1 MATHILVLLL
11 TILFSSTISR
21 IGCTAQGFMGAR
33 WCYQISSFSD
43 FMKDDVVMEEEVKKV
58 CDFKKFDTNSRLQD
72 LRPIRIPYHV
82 PIATVLFG
90 FALVLIAFVKGVPSS
105 VLPSSVLA
113 ATAKS
118 GFTAAFTL
126 IFVSEIG
133 DKGLSQ
139 SIYSIIV
146 RVVKLEKNGI
156 VGIQV
161 PSNEMDEL
169 HDSAN
174 KLGLMYLK
182 LRENA
187 MQRKLAA
194 DTFGH

>member
-1 MATHILVLLL
+1 MI
-11 TILFSSTISR
+11 
-21 IGCTAQGFMGAR
+21 C
-33 WCYQISSFSD
+33 D
-43 FMKDDVVMEEEVKKV
+43 FDSVFLIFIWKV

-133 DKGLSQ
+133 DKV
-139 SIYSIIV
+139 IYCY
-146 RVVKLEKNGI
+146 
-156 VGIQV
+156 
-161 PSNEMDEL
+161 
-169 HDSAN
+169 
-174 KLGLMYLK
+174 YLK
-182 LRENA
+182 ISHC
-187 MQRKLAA
+187 QLA
-194 DTFGH
+194 